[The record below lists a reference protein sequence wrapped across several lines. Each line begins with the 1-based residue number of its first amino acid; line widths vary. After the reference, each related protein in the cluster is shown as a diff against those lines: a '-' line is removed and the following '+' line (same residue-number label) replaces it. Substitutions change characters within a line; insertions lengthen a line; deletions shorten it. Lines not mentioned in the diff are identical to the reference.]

1 MRLSRTNLVPVLA
14 IVAGWVIGASFSFGF
29 LVTQVRAQ
37 EPLEFKLLLPVAEL
51 ESALSRIDRQ
61 IVLALGSDS
70 VRALGR
76 DVENLIFHN
85 LRPFTS
91 LLRSGDVE
99 GAYLVATED
108 VELTTLFLGLP
119 EVQRALPTDVSL
131 HWEAGLVDLGRI
143 PYRRLYVTARE
154 AFATGETLEDMP
166 TTQPFGDFIAVV
178 RDGEVIAT
186 SRNMGGVS
194 R

>member
-1 MRLSRTNLVPVLA
+1 MNRLKVVSWAATFVLTLA
-14 IVAGWVIGASFSFGF
+14 TS
-29 LVTQVRAQ
+29 QVRAQ

-76 DVENLIFHN
+76 DVEIFVN

-108 VELTTLFLGLP
+108 VELTTLFLGLT
-119 EVQRALPTDVSL
+119 EVQRALPRDVSL
-131 HWEAGLVDLGRI
+131 HWEADLINVGRST
-143 PYRRLYVTARE
+143 YRRLYVTARE
-154 AFATGETLEDMP
+154 AFATGETLEDVP
-166 TTQPFGDFIAVV
+166 TTQAGELIAVV

-186 SRNMGGVS
+186 SRSIGGVS

>member
-154 AFATGETLEDMP
+154 AFATGELPDDAP
-166 TTQPFGDFIAVV
+166 NHP
-178 RDGEVIAT
+178 
-186 SRNMGGVS
+186 GGQS
-194 R
+194 YRRCTRR

>member
-1 MRLSRTNLVPVLA
+1 MNRLKVVSWAATFVLTLA
-14 IVAGWVIGASFSFGF
+14 TS
-29 LVTQVRAQ
+29 QVRAQ

-76 DVENLIFHN
+76 DVEIFVN

-99 GAYLVATED
+99 GAYFVATED
-108 VELTTLFLGLP
+108 VELTTLFLGLT

-131 HWEAGLVDLGRI
+131 HWEAGNVGRST
-143 PYRRLYVTARE
+143 YRRLYVTARE
-154 AFATGETLEDMP
+154 AFATGETLEDVP
-166 TTQPFGDFIAVV
+166 TTQAGELIAVV

-186 SRNMGGVS
+186 SRSIGGVS